1 MKMRK
6 DGYLEIG
13 NAVLRRHTSS
23 TSKSSADAG
32 IACIDEEENF
42 AILRG
47 NLDSLEAASFCI
59 DRGWMTIVVGQ
70 AASGKTTLV
79 KTLARLA
86 GKDLQRIAL
95 TSATDTSEL
104 LGSFEQ
110 KESSRD
116 RVDFESRIFSLLQ
129 GICESSAFGDVSST
143 TRAWKMWESYRA
155 ATQTS
160 EAVSYTHLRAHET

>member
-70 AASGKTTLV
+70 AASIKLD
-79 KTLARLA
+79 A
-86 GKDLQRIAL
+86 GENPRQTCRKDLQRIA
-95 TSATDTSEL
+95 
-104 LGSFEQ
+104 
-110 KESSRD
+110 
-116 RVDFESRIFSLLQ
+116 
-129 GICESSAFGDVSST
+129 
-143 TRAWKMWESYRA
+143 
-155 ATQTS
+155 
-160 EAVSYTHLRAHET
+160 